1 MVSLVLIKPDFVYD
15 HNKKL
20 YREFGTA
27 EGKTI
32 FSMPALAVGIA
43 ILLVILFN
51 VLNISNNINNR
62 DTSIKTKYKYKYVPV
77 PMMSQMMPMTNSTYD
92 TESIRNLQ
100 SDM

>member
-20 YREFGTA
+20 YREFGTT

-43 ILLVILFN
+43 ILLVLLFNLFDSELSNKFLFCNAKFSFCKFASSINLFLSSKIYIYYNFIIIILFA
-51 VLNISNNINNR
+51 L
-62 DTSIKTKYKYKYVPV
+62 
-77 PMMSQMMPMTNSTYD
+77 
-92 TESIRNLQ
+92 
-100 SDM
+100 